1 MCARDVYEGSV
12 RGMCV
17 EKDVLRGLRILY
29 QPVHRRSLLEVEV
42 RKIDNNMDNW
52 KKKILLYLTICDE
65 EMEAEDTEFISSIIL
80 SNTRTHRFWIRNHI
94 KYHRLHGEFFT
105 FFHTADDEI
114 FENSY
119 RVSRSNFYELHNL
132 IENIIKKED
141 THYRE
146 CISTKEKLAVCL
158 KYLSTGSSFTRLAE
172 NFRIGVASV
181 SRIVAEVCNALW
193 LVLQPLVIPK
203 PTKDDWKRIAKDFQE
218 LWQFKNCLGA
228 LDGKHVYIMCPAN
241 TGSSFFNYK
250 QRFSIVLMCLADARR
265 KIIMVDVGSMGRFS
279 DAGIFDDSVFG
290 KYLKE
295 KRLNLPEPE
304 PLYEGGEPVPFVFIG
319 DEAFPLMENF
329 MRPYPRDQL
338 DQQKRIFN
346 YRLSRAR
353 RIVEATFGVLARK
366 WYVYRKDFEC
376 RVETVDK
383 IVKATC
389 VMHNFLIE
397 RQSNYLDCIDNT
409 NTSTLVSV
417 PSISVVV
424 SSDSYDVRE
433 KYCSYFNN
441 QGKVSWQDT
450 RISSRIHRTQ

>member
-1 MCARDVYEGSV
+1 M
-12 RGMCV
+12 
-17 EKDVLRGLRILY
+17 L
-29 QPVHRRSLLEVEV
+29 
-42 RKIDNNMDNW
+42 
-52 KKKILLYLTICDE
+52 
-65 EMEAEDTEFISSIIL
+65 
-80 SNTRTHRFWIRNHI
+80 
-94 KYHRLHGEFFT
+94 
-105 FFHTADDEI
+105 
-114 FENSY
+114 SY
-119 RVSRSNFYELHNL
+119 RSQKISN
-132 IENIIKKED
+132 
-141 THYRE
+141 R
-146 CISTKEKLAVCL
+146 
-158 KYLSTGSSFTRLAE
+158 YLSTGSSFTRLAE

-228 LDGKHVYIMCPAN
+228 LD
-241 TGSSFFNYK
+241 
-250 QRFSIVLMCLADARR
+250 
-265 KIIMVDVGSMGRFS
+265 
-279 DAGIFDDSVFG
+279 
-290 KYLKE
+290 
-295 KRLNLPEPE
+295 EPE

>member
-228 LDGKHVYIMCPAN
+228 LD
-241 TGSSFFNYK
+241 
-250 QRFSIVLMCLADARR
+250 
-265 KIIMVDVGSMGRFS
+265 
-279 DAGIFDDSVFG
+279 
-290 KYLKE
+290 
-295 KRLNLPEPE
+295 EPE